1 MINYIGGNKIVLSGN
16 WSSEEYF
23 QIQDEQN
30 SELSLPLETDSETL
44 TSENYTCDSIEL
56 WESTPWILD
65 SDKEEN
71 SEPSVPTEE
80 KTIAEKSKTL
90 VNLKVTTKQILYGS
104 KISLGL
110 VDSSEIE
117 HPVDLVELMD
127 LISLKDS
134 SDLVKL
140 ETLVELYKPE
150 KQSHSNIKHTND
162 KSNNSMIAFIV
173 LMVLLIAF
181 FIAIA
186 ILLYKDII
194 KI

>member
-30 SELSLPLETDSETL
+30 SELSLPLETDSETSETL
-44 TSENYTCDSIEL
+44 TSENYTYDS
-56 WESTPWILD
+56 LD

-80 KTIAEKSKTL
+80 KTIVEKSKTL

-140 ETLVELYKPE
+140 ETLVELYKSE